1 MTEFEWVNE
10 MTAEKKGRDAKKML
24 KIVLIILGVIVL
36 LAGMLVLYVLRIR
49 DESKDRIFMDENLT
63 VTSTAFE
70 DGGMMPVE
78 YTGRGKDI
86 SPDLCLSALSPDAK
100 TVAVVMDDLDHPIGT
115 YNHWVIW
122 NLPAQQLIPQAIP
135 HGERL
140 DELGGAVQGVAYGK
154 HCYRGPLPP
163 KGMGTHSYKFNV
175 YVLDTSLT
183 LDARSTKKQLL
194 AAMEGHIL
202 QYGSVTGRFK
212 S

>member
-1 MTEFEWVNE
+1 MTSQ
-10 MTAEKKGRDAKKML
+10 KKGRDTKKML
-24 KIVLIILGVIVL
+24 KIVLIILVVSTL
-36 LAGMLVLYVLRIR
+36 LIGMLALYIIRIR
-49 DESKDRIFMDENLT
+49 DESKDRIFMEEDLT
-63 VTSTAFE
+63 VTSTDFE
-70 DGGMMPVE
+70 DGGTIPVE
-78 YTGRGKDI
+78 YTGRGEDI
-86 SPDLCLSALSPDAK
+86 SPELTLSILSPNAK

-135 HGERL
+135 RGERL
-140 DELGGAVQGVAYGK
+140 DALGGAVQGNAYGR

-175 YVLDTSLT
+175 YVLDTFLN
-183 LDARSTKKQLL
+183 LDARSAKKQLL

-202 QYGSVTGRFK
+202 QYGSITGRFK